1 MMNTSENITQKE
13 ESLSAFVTF
22 RIRPS
27 ALESLST
34 LVESTRMTR
43 SELIR
48 RTLAAG
54 GVVYVGNDLISAIAD
69 CRREAAQIGNLLK
82 MLSGELQVLADN
94 PLLADDVKT
103 QTLTLLGHL
112 EKEASAIKQTRM
124 RLIRTME
131 SVHDRLQE
139 LGNGNF

>member
-1 MMNTSENITQKE
+1 
-13 ESLSAFVTF
+13 
-22 RIRPS
+22 
-27 ALESLST
+27 
-34 LVESTRMTR
+34 MTR
-43 SELIR
+43 SER
-48 RTLAAG
+48 FGGTLAAG